1 MESEIID
8 TLNPPPP
15 PTNGQKVFGHSVND
29 QFYPEQNNY
38 YVTNVN
44 YNQQQEQAVYYQ
56 ESYFY
61 IEIKQIFNRFQY
73 DY

>member
-44 YNQQQEQAVYYQ
+44 Y
-56 ESYFY
+56 
-61 IEIKQIFNRFQY
+61 K
-73 DY
+73 